1 MGYSPWGRKE
11 LDTTGHLHFHFL
23 PFTSLVVLGK
33 SFDFFKQQYTDV
45 WASLV
50 AQMVKSL
57 PTMRET
63 QV

>member
-1 MGYSPWGRKE
+1 MGYSPRGREE
-11 LDTTGHLHFHFL
+11 LDTTEQLHFHFL
-23 PFTSLVVLGK
+23 TFTSLVILGK
-33 SFDFFKQQYTDV
+33 SFDFFKQQYTDL

-63 QV
+63 QT